1 MFKTKYDPHPRV
13 YAKPGSGIKVT
24 YQANYNASGTLEV
37 NPVGQEDLYGYI
49 QSHRDS
55 VDIHVILKRF
65 AAGETDVLSQV
76 QGFYAD
82 ASDLPKTY
90 AEVLNAVLDGERTF
104 NSLPVEVKQRFN
116 NSFSEWLSAFHDPD
130 FADRMGF
137 KAQTNA
143 TDAQVQDFAGPVAG
157 TDTPVPH
164 TPSSPPSSGP
174 HSVD

>member
-1 MFKTKYDPHPRV
+1 MRFKTKYDDHARV
-13 YAKPGSGIKVT
+13 NCNPGSPVKIT
-24 YQANYNASGTLEV
+24 YQANYNAAGTLEI

-65 AAGETDVLSQV
+65 AAGEQDVLSQV

-82 ASDLPKTY
+82 ASDMPKTY

-104 NSLPVEVKQRFN
+104 NSLPIEVKQRFN

-130 FADRMGF
+130 FAERSGLVPSNTGM
-137 KAQTNA
+137 
-143 TDAQVQDFAGPVAG
+143 TDSQVQSFAGSAAG
-157 TDTPVPH
+157 ADTPVPA
-164 TPSSPPSSGP
+164 PPPAPKSDS
-174 HSVD
+174 